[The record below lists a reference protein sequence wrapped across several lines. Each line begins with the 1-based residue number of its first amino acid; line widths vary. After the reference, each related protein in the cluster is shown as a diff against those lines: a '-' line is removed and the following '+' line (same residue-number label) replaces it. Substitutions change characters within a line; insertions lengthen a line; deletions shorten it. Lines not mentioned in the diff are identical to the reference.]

1 MRVMLC
7 TIAFKHL
14 GNQSE
19 PKESN
24 LKFKTYAR
32 TSTSVNQF
40 FQVQLDDSN
49 LGVEI
54 PREAKSEL
62 DLSFAKIERMIMESI
77 AASTDRVQIFAA
89 LKHLVVTGNALVYM
103 AKRV

>member
-1 MRVMLC
+1 MLC
-7 TIAFKHL
+7 TKLSNTLAISRSQRSH
-14 GNQSE
+14 
-19 PKESN
+19 N

-40 FQVQLDDSN
+40 FKLQLDDSN

-54 PREAKSEL
+54 PPEAKSEL